1 MKFEFKIRH
10 SFAVHDAKRI
20 QFRLLMPSD
29 SIGTDQLQYVN
40 LFVFVIRIDDR
51 FITENR
57 SITTNF
63 TECFKVP
70 PNAGVRNIGI
80 YVFHY
85 GGGKGVKK
93 RTPLF
98 WNGFTIHQVVF
109 VEFFDVFGV
118 GAGQMPRA
126 PH

>member
-1 MKFEFKIRH
+1 MKFEFEIRH

-20 QFRLLMPSD
+20 QFRLLMSSD
-29 SIGTDQLQYVN
+29 SVGTDQLQYVN

-57 SITTNF
+57 SITTDF
-63 TECFKVP
+63 TECLEVP
-70 PNAGVRNIGI
+70 PNAGMRNIGI
-80 YVFHY
+80 GAFHY

-98 WNGFTIHQVVF
+98 WNGFTIRQVVF
-109 VEFFDVFGV
+109 VKFFDVFGV
-118 GAGQMPRA
+118 GAGQMPRT

>member
-1 MKFEFKIRH
+1 MKFQFEIRH
-10 SFAVHDAKRI
+10 SFPVHNAKRI

-29 SIGTDQLQYVN
+29 SVGTDQLQYVN

-57 SITTNF
+57 RITTDF

-70 PNAGVRNIGI
+70 PDASMRNIGI
-80 YVFHY
+80 GVFPDD
-85 GGGKGVKK
+85 GGKGVKK

-98 WNGFTIHQVVF
+98 WNGFTIRQVVF
-109 VEFFDVFGV
+109 VKFFDVLGV
-118 GAGQMPRA
+118 GAG
-126 PH
+126 